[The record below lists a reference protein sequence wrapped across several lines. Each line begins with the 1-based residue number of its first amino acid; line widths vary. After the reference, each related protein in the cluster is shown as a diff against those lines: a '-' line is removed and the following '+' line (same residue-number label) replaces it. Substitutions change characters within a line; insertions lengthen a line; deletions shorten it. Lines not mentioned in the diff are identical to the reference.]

1 MIIGIVLNNFKCYKG
16 MHYIPLTNADG
27 ANHCGLIGLNGV
39 GKSAVLEALDCI
51 FNEKDFLQTISNG
64 NNENSYVI
72 PICSFDENELSCLLQ
87 FVSRPKET
95 QRLLE
100 LISITFKR
108 HLCSNLCHTQFD
120 MYRQIVFDMKE
131 FLRVISNN
139 TMIFPLVPLNI
150 ELSCLAGCFGINMYT
165 DDDIEKLYD
174 IMYECI
180 NSVMFIYLPSNIAS
194 EDFEI
199 LEAKQIMRLLG
210 AESTIQQVVN
220 REIASELYTTFDREI
235 KKLSNCLTDYNI
247 STSNTESFRL
257 TRRKI
262 NIHDLDMAHLI
273 PKYQL
278 VRLVCGINVPFS
290 QLSSGEKQQA
300 IIDVIYQIVKS
311 KPNKCLIIAVDE
323 PESSFHIS
331 ERFEQFNKL
340 YEISRKCG
348 QVLFASHWYG
358 FIPAM
363 PDGCVVNIF
372 NDNGKRTFQPIDI
385 YKYKEDISRAKMPI
399 DISMKGSLDLVQTIV
414 SSILLDNC
422 YNWLIC
428 EGTSDKIYLDEYL
441 KDEIKDIKLRIIP
454 VGGCSIV
461 EKINKLLLLLLS
473 DNVNL
478 DEIKGKIFLLIDTDA
493 NPTATKETQNET
505 PKPPKHIKDLNDKN
519 KLWLRRLLNIEKAKK
534 TILTKGIQTKDDLPT
549 DIEGV
554 LNGKVFNMVL
564 NQFKEELSFDVSD
577 EEKSENIPS
586 AFLYLEDFQKKALKA
601 FFSPHNKVRFACEY
615 VKEIQKGGYKEP
627 SWIAEIKK
635 FFRA

>member
-1 MIIGIVLNNFKCYKG
+1 
-16 MHYIPLTNADG
+16 
-27 ANHCGLIGLNGV
+27 
-39 GKSAVLEALDCI
+39 
-51 FNEKDFLQTISNG
+51 
-64 NNENSYVI
+64 
-72 PICSFDENELSCLLQ
+72 
-87 FVSRPKET
+87 
-95 QRLLE
+95 
-100 LISITFKR
+100 
-108 HLCSNLCHTQFD
+108 
-120 MYRQIVFDMKE
+120 
-131 FLRVISNN
+131 
-139 TMIFPLVPLNI
+139 
-150 ELSCLAGCFGINMYT
+150 
-165 DDDIEKLYD
+165 
-174 IMYECI
+174 
-180 NSVMFIYLPSNIAS
+180 
-194 EDFEI
+194 
-199 LEAKQIMRLLG
+199 
-210 AESTIQQVVN
+210 
-220 REIASELYTTFDREI
+220 
-235 KKLSNCLTDYNI
+235 
-247 STSNTESFRL
+247 
-257 TRRKI
+257 
-262 NIHDLDMAHLI
+262 MAHLI

-331 ERFEQFNKL
+331 ERFEQFNTL

-358 FIPAM
+358 FIPAI

-399 DISMKGSLDLVQTIV
+399 DISMKGNLDLVQTIV

-428 EGTSDKIYLDEYL
+428 EGTSDKIYLEEYL
-441 KDEIKDIKLRIIP
+441 KDEINGIKLRIIP

-461 EKINKLLLLLLS
+461 EKIYNLLLLLLS

-493 NPTATKETQNET
+493 KPTATKEAQNET

-519 KLWLRRLLNIEKAKK
+519 KLWLRRLVNIKKAKK

-564 NQFKEELSFDVSD
+564 NKFKAELSFDVSD

-586 AFLYLEDFQKKALKA
+586 AFLYLEDFQKEALKT
-601 FFSPHNKVRFACEY
+601 FFTPHNKVRFARAY
-615 VKEIQKGGYKEP
+615 VEEIQKGGYKVP
-627 SWIAEIKK
+627 TWIEEIKK
-635 FFRA
+635 FFRAK